1 MLKSYIKWLI
11 PLVII
16 LLVRVEVTYAHTQ
29 LVESSPSANEVV
41 QNELTEIELMFG
53 TVIEEA
59 SSFKIL
65 NSTGEE
71 QRVSTINI
79 EEDKMT
85 GEIEGLSNGSYIIY
99 WEIVGA
105 DGHIITGEIPFTLD
119 VMERIKKNEPE
130 SASDLEEENPP
141 YEENDTL
148 EENNQQDGS
157 MGDTNQQ
164 GSSLFLGVGAIV
176 LLFITFLF
184 VRKK

>member
-1 MLKSYIKWLI
+1 MLKSYKKWLI
-11 PLVII
+11 PLLII
-16 LLVRVEVTYAHTQ
+16 LLVRVEATYAHTQ
-29 LVESSPSANEVV
+29 LVESSPTANEVV

-85 GEIEGLSNGSYIIY
+85 GKIEGLSNDSYIIY

-119 VMERIKKNEPE
+119 VMERSKKNEPE
-130 SASDLEEENPP
+130 SASDLEEENSP

-148 EENNQQDGS
+148 EENNQQDVS

-164 GSSLFLGVGAIV
+164 GSSLFLGVGAII